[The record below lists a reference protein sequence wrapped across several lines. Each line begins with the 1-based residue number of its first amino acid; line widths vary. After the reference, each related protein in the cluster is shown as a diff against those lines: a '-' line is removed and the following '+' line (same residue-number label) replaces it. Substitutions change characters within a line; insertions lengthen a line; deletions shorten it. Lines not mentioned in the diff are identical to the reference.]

1 MIGALTPARADIESA
16 KKLAATGEIFTLAG
30 VIEHDQDDL
39 PIAEKDL
46 LDARGMSYGQRNCV
60 AAWYL
65 GLVHMKQQRFTD
77 SSAAFEAAMNC
88 YQQDVLD
95 AEAGLRAMRAR
106 ANIDED
112 FRTRQI
118 AGFEAAILEDR
129 NQYHAAAFNVAN
141 QGAQGGD
148 LPRARKFL
156 EIAARGTD
164 AALQKLVQ
172 QLRDIL
178 R

>member
-1 MIGALTPARADIESA
+1 
-16 KKLAATGEIFTLAG
+16 
-30 VIEHDQDDL
+30 
-39 PIAEKDL
+39 
-46 LDARGMSYGQRNCV
+46 V

-95 AEAGLRAMRAR
+95 AEAGLRAMRSR

-148 LPRARKFL
+148 IPRARKFL